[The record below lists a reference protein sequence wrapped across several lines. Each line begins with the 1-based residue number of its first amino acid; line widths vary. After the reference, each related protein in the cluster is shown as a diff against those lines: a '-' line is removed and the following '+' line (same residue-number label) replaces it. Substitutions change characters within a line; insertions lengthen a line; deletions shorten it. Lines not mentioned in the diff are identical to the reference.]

1 MSAVSLARVPFWDS
15 SIDVE
20 RKELATRKEASLKGK
35 NSVTEKDAQPKCFI
49 VILLSLSAL
58 SLQYISIDE
67 QRSGGANQLY
77 FCETT
82 SLVLPTFVQI
92 GLVMPAVIPDPL
104 RGSM

>member
-1 MSAVSLARVPFWDS
+1 LIDAKREKLA
-15 SIDVE
+15 
-20 RKELATRKEASLKGK
+20 KRKEASLKDR
-35 NSVTEKDAQPKCFI
+35 NLVVEKDAQPKCFI

-82 SLVLPTFVQI
+82 SLVLPTLFQI
-92 GLVMPAVIPDPL
+92 GLVMPAVIPGPL
-104 RGSM
+104 RSSM